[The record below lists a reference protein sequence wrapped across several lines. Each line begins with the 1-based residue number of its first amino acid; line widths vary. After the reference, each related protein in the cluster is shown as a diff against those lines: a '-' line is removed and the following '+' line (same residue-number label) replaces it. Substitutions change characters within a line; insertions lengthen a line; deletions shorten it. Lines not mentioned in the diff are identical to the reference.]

1 MVLLFKPY
9 TVIISK
15 MYINVLNVKNFIF
28 DSKNFILALEW
39 QEICNYSL
47 TSRNKQTAT
56 TMTTKLLSEELVKTR
71 INVKHCMAC
80 LMLLLTTIKIM

>member
-1 MVLLFKPY
+1 M
-9 TVIISK
+9 SK
-15 MYINVLNVKNFIF
+15 TFIF

-56 TMTTKLLSEELVKTR
+56 TMTTKLLSEELVKTP
-71 INVKHCMAC
+71 INVKHCMSDVAFNNHQNNVNC
-80 LMLLLTTIKIM
+80 KRTQGQKMICS